1 MRRPRHLPIWL
12 MAVVVAAAMGLWL
25 WWSSRSDEPRFEG
38 RPDSEVVLV
47 ACKSWV
53 TTGKFDY
60 LPLDALGAE
69 RSVAAII
76 RLYQNY
82 RPSLRAQWGDT
93 AFSWWML
100 RFAGDWPRL
109 NRLIQE
115 SMLFAH
121 TELSTEAVR
130 QLAVP
135 ALEHFGQ
142 AAAPAVP
149 LLVDRITSEG
159 PAAAAVRALGAVGA
173 KAAPALPCLQQVAA
187 TNDLWFLHT
196 VGVSLR
202 QIRPGSE
209 IAILPSCLTGMAS
222 TNERVRAKAVELLA
236 FVGPPAAEALPRL
249 RELRSDSWKMVRDAA
264 ETALTAI
271 GRTNSP
277 PAAAPPPSH

>member
-1 MRRPRHLPIWL
+1 
-12 MAVVVAAAMGLWL
+12 MAVVVAAAVGLWL
-25 WWSSRSDEPRFEG
+25 WWSGRSDEPHFQG
-38 RPDSEVVLV
+38 RPDSEVVL
-47 ACKSWV
+47 AAWKSWV
-53 TTGKFDY
+53 TAGKFDFT
-60 LPLDALGAE
+60 PLDALGAE

-109 NRLIQE
+109 NRWIQE
-115 SMLFAH
+115 SMLFTH

-135 ALEHFGQ
+135 ALEHFGP

-149 LLVDRITSEG
+149 VLVDRITNERS
-159 PAAAAVRALGAVGA
+159 AAAAVRALGAIGA
-173 KAAPALPCLQQVAA
+173 EAAPALPCLQQVAA

-209 IAILPSCLTGMAS
+209 LAILPSSIAGLTS
-222 TNERVRAKAVELLA
+222 TNERVRAKAVELLT
-236 FVGPPAAEALPRL
+236 FIGPPAAEALPRL

-264 ETALTAI
+264 EAALTAMAP
-271 GRTNSP
+271 TNSL
-277 PAAAPPPSH
+277 PATAPPPSH